1 MNRIET
7 RIPRKKKKNYPD
19 RTQTTTTKTTPN
31 SENPPTLNE
40 AGISESP
47 RCSPA
52 SANLDTQYPTIRC
65 GCLSGRRG
73 RGNPSSQ
80 RQQTPLATATP
91 NQLQGLDRR
100 NKRSDFN
107 TIFHPQK
114 KSVVLKAN
122 SAHQHIYSCPSLQ
135 CIARIDKN
143 TQRIGRHDQTPA
155 NATEEDHVTEYTRL
169 IPNTQKTL
177 HLRTNPRAK
186 GPK

>member
-7 RIPRKKKKNYPD
+7 RIPRKKQTIQTAHKQQQQKQH
-19 RTQTTTTKTTPN
+19 RTRKI
-31 SENPPTLNE
+31 L
-40 AGISESP
+40 P
-47 RCSPA
+47 RLMKPGQVKASAVPPA

-91 NQLQGLDRR
+91 NQLQGFDRR

-114 KSVVLKAN
+114 KTVVLKAN
-122 SAHQHIYSCPSLQ
+122 NAHQHMHSYPSLH

-143 TQRIGRHDQTPA
+143 TQRTGRHDQTSA

-169 IPNTQKTL
+169 IPNT
-177 HLRTNPRAK
+177 
-186 GPK
+186 